1 MSAASYKMTE
11 MIPLTSAHLI
21 DRSKDAIFELVCV
34 IKWSILSFPVYI
46 TKKRQICNDCNR
58 LNCIALNDEAY
69 GLPKERWFRSMLFS
83 VNASRNPI

>member
-1 MSAASYKMTE
+1 MAYHYAFDPSTGFFCQMVSTLGNIDLNRMSHRYVSGVLQMTE

-46 TKKRQICNDCNR
+46 TKKMSN
-58 LNCIALNDEAY
+58 L
-69 GLPKERWFRSMLFS
+69 
-83 VNASRNPI
+83 